1 MLKTMVGIDI
11 GRNMVKIVLM
21 NGEKI
26 QKLAAV
32 PLPENDS
39 EEDSV
44 WFTGGI
50 SEILKGLAD
59 NQQICGKNCALVL
72 PAEIALT
79 RRLTMPY
86 MTVSQLKTNLP
97 YEFRDYIQK
106 DKNLYFYDY
115 AVVGIQ
121 SDSAGKKQSMDLM
134 VSAVQKKII
143 DDCRTML
150 SKAGFRLVT
159 AVPEPLAYRNLIRYF
174 EKKNPDNHPVE
185 YCIMDL
191 GHHAIRMHM
200 FIGDVYETTRQ
211 IEYGGAFLDTRI
223 AEMLNVDRQ
232 TASRYKE
239 ENHEDILSSDV
250 CQNLYGRISIEVMR
264 AINFYGY
271 NNPES
276 DLQDIY
282 IGGALAKAQPLI
294 DTLRADL
301 ALQVHSIA
309 DLMPEMENDEDLVLY
324 SAAVGITLQ

>member
-1 MLKTMVGIDI
+1 
-11 GRNMVKIVLM
+11 
-21 NGEKI
+21 
-26 QKLAAV
+26 
-32 PLPENDS
+32 
-39 EEDSV
+39 
-44 WFTGGI
+44 
-50 SEILKGLAD
+50 
-59 NQQICGKNCALVL
+59 
-72 PAEIALT
+72 
-79 RRLTMPY
+79 MPY